1 MVEIVAYTLVGIILY
16 LGSDWILVQIENAS
30 GRKFE
35 NRSLVFFAIILILA
49 LSSFTVIRLLSPQI

>member
-1 MVEIVAYTLVGIILY
+1 MIEIAAYTLIGIILY
-16 LGSDWILVQIENAS
+16 LGSDWILIQIENAS

-49 LSSFTVIRLLSPQI
+49 LSSFTVIRLLVPET